1 MADAVGKQF
10 GNYRLLRLLG
20 QGGFAD
26 VYLGEHIYLKTQAAI
41 KLLQARLAQDDLETF
56 LKEARAVSGLVHPH
70 IIRVLEFGVE
80 DTTPFLV
87 MDYAPNG
94 TLRQR
99 HPKGTRLSPAA
110 IVPYIQQVASALQY
124 AHDRRLIHR
133 DVKPEN
139 MLLSQNN
146 DVLLSDFGI
155 ALVAQSSRYQ
165 QTQEVAG
172 TIAYMAPEQ
181 LQGRPQPASDQYALG
196 ITVFEWLSGERP
208 FQGSFPELAS
218 QHLVSTPP
226 LLRNR
231 IPGISPAIDEVVQ
244 RALAKDPQQRFTRV
258 EAFANAFE
266 QASQTGWAPA
276 AYGSNAAIP
285 PPPPPPFVGNAPHQ
299 PTPTPNFAANPSGQ
313 LPSGINQPLPSSPNY
328 PSASF
333 GPGSGTTF
341 VVPPNAG
348 SSPNNADTTSA
359 QFPQAGSFTSPAPRG
374 PEPPKQGVS
383 RRKVVAGI
391 AGVAALLVVGGG
403 AALFELSQRQS
414 GTGSSGGAS
423 TATSAPAGNTP
434 ASGSSPVATDTS
446 VVGSNGDTSPTADTS
461 PTVGS
466 SPTTGPTTVSTPG
479 VVYQADWSSGLNGW
493 AGSSDWKV
501 LNGVLLNDGTASNRT
516 AGPTIVPP
524 FQLGSIA
531 DYALETKIQVVSYQ
545 TGNSSIFGLALRGAT
560 VSNNWQGYQAG
571 IGYLDASNYNG
582 ECYAQITAED
592 YSNALKQTP
601 FDPQKSAH
609 VFRFE
614 AKGNTLNFFIDG
626 GNVLQVT
633 DNRYLNGSQ
642 IGLWCYNAQLS
653 VTSFK
658 IIAL

>member
-80 DTTPFLV
+80 NTTPFLV

-99 HPKGTRLSPAA
+99 HPKGTRLPPAA
-110 IVPYIQQVASALQY
+110 IVPYLKQVAAALQY
-124 AHDRRLIHR
+124 AHDRRIIHR

-146 DVLLSDFGI
+146 EVLLSDFGI

-181 LQGRPQPASDQYALG
+181 LQGRSQPASDQYALG

-218 QHLVSTPP
+218 QHLVSAPP
-226 LLRNR
+226 LLRNK
-231 IPGISPAIDEVVQ
+231 IPGIPPAIDEVVQ
-244 RALAKDPQQRFTRV
+244 RAIAKDPQQRFTRV

-266 QASQTGWAPA
+266 QASQPGWTPAP
-276 AYGSNAAIP
+276 YGSNAAIP
-285 PPPPPPFVGNAPHQ
+285 PPPPPPFVANALNSSA
-299 PTPTPNFAANPSGQ
+299 TPNFAANPPGP
-313 LPSGINQPLPSSPNY
+313 LPLRVSQPLPSSPNY

-341 VVPPNAG
+341 VVPPKAG
-348 SSPNNADTTSA
+348 PPPNNANTTSA

-403 AALFELSQRQS
+403 AALFELTQHQN
-414 GTGSSGGAS
+414 GTGGSAGTS
-423 TATSAPAGNTP
+423 TATSAPPGNTP
-434 ASGSSPVATDTS
+434 TSGSSPVATNTS
-446 VVGSNGDTSPTADTS
+446 ITGSNGATSPTAGTS
-461 PTVGS
+461 PTVES
-466 SPTTGPTTVSTPG
+466 SPTTAPTPG
-479 VVYQADWSSGLNGW
+479 VLYQSDWSSGLNGW

-501 LNGVLLNDGTASNRT
+501 LNGVLLNDGTAGNMM

-524 FQLGSIA
+524 YQLGSIA
-531 DYALETKIQVVSYQ
+531 DYALEAKIQVVSYQ
-545 TGNSSIFGLALRGAT
+545 NGNSPEFGMALRGTT
-560 VSNNWQGYQAG
+560 VSNNWQGYQVG
-571 IGYLDASNYNG
+571 ISYLDASSYG
-582 ECYAQITAED
+582 GQCYAQITTED
-592 YSNALKQTP
+592 YSNVLTKTP
-601 FDPQKSAH
+601 FDPQKSSH
-609 VFRFE
+609 VLRFE
-614 AKGNTLNFFIDG
+614 AQGNVLKFFIDG

-633 DNRYLNGSQ
+633 DNKYLTGSQ
-642 IGLWCYNAQLS
+642 IGLWCYHAELS